1 MEKLDIIGAADT
13 AEELIPD
20 VITECNVIYSDKPV
34 CSSDET
40 LREIKQTFD
49 INASD
54 LVEVVN
60 IAKEATGC
68 DTEKC
73 VLKKVNTPS
82 SAKDIETRFKVE
94 GPVGTNLL
102 SNSNID
108 NIMSQFVAFWPDFYA
123 YNFNMADY
131 DKYSFDP
138 VKGVLNT
145 PDTLATVSLK
155 DLHATGKK
163 CAGCVINSDNYH
175 GRGKHWMAL
184 FADWRNPTRITIE
197 FFNSSGNAPAY
208 TWVKWMMKARAE
220 LETIPELKNTR
231 IDLINVAK
239 IKHQKS
245 RHECGVY
252 SVFYIYARLNN
263 IPVEYFASTRVSD
276 EMMFEFRQHIFD
288 DKQSKVIDKP
298 RRFDLAEF
306 RRNNTIRWE

>member
-1 MEKLDIIGAADT
+1 MDLIGGADT

-20 VITECNVIYSDKPV
+20 VITECSVIYSDKPV
-34 CSSDET
+34 CSSDAT
-40 LREIKQTFD
+40 IKDIKESFD
-49 INASD
+49 ITSND
-54 LVEVVN
+54 LVE
-60 IAKEATGC
+60 IITTAKEATGC
-68 DTEKC
+68 ATEKC
-73 VLKKVNTPS
+73 VLKKISTSN
-82 SAKDIETRFKVE
+82 SAKDMKIRFKVE

-108 NIMSQFVAFWPDFYA
+108 TVLAQFATFWPEFYA

-138 VKGVLNT
+138 VKGVLNV
-145 PDTLATVSLK
+145 PDTLATISLV
-155 DLHATGKK
+155 DLYKTGKK

-184 FADWRNPTRITIE
+184 FADWRTPNRVTVE

-220 LETIPELKNTR
+220 LESIPDLKNSKME
-231 IDLINVAK
+231 LINVAK

-263 IPVEYFASTRVSD
+263 VPVEYFATARVTD

-288 DKQSKVIDKP
+288 DGKASDSKQP

-306 RRNNTIRWE
+306 KRNNTIKWE